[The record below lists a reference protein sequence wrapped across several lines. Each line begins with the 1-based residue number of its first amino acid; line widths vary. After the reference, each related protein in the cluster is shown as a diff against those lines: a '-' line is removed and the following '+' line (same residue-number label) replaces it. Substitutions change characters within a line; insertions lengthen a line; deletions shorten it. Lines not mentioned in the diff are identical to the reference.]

1 MREKALTL
9 VQRLQSEISRALEEV
24 DGEKKF
30 VDDAW
35 TRVDKSGGH
44 GGGGLTKVMRN
55 GRIFESA
62 GVNVSE
68 VHGVLPPAMSQKL
81 IGEERDAS
89 FYATGVSLV
98 LHPQSPMVPTTH
110 ANFRYLEVEA
120 YSWFG
125 GGADLTPYYLWEE
138 DAVHF
143 HRTFKKACDAFDP
156 DYYPDFKKRC
166 DEYFYLPH
174 RGEARGIGGIFFDYL
189 GKDDASKLPEIYS
202 FVEQAGEAFI
212 DSYLPIV
219 HLRSDE
225 PWEDSHRQ
233 FQLMRRGRYVE
244 FNLLY
249 DRGTTFGLKTN
260 GRTESILMSL
270 PPNVSWE
277 YNYQASPGSPEEK
290 LVQTLSQPR
299 DWV

>member
-1 MREKALTL
+1 MRNKALSL
-9 VQRLQSEISRALEEV
+9 VQRLQSEISTALEEV
-24 DGEKKF
+24 DGEQKF
-30 VDDAW
+30 VDDSW
-35 TRVDKSGGH
+35 DRVDKSGGH

-68 VHGVLPPAMSQKL
+68 VHGVLPPAMTKKL
-81 IGEERDAS
+81 LGEDRDAS

-98 LHPQSPMVPTTH
+98 LHPQSPMIPTTH
-110 ANFRYLEVEA
+110 ANFRYLEVES

-125 GGADLTPYYLWEE
+125 GGADLTPYYLWDE

-143 HRTFKKACDAFDP
+143 HRTFKRACDAFDP
-156 DYYPDFKKRC
+156 EYYPNFKKRC

-174 RGEARGIGGIFFDYL
+174 RGEARGVGGIFFDYL
-189 GKDDASKLPEIYS
+189 GKDDSSKLPEIYS

-225 PWEDSHRQ
+225 PWDESHRQ

-277 YNYQASPGSPEEK
+277 YNYEAPAGSPEEK
-290 LVQTLSQPR
+290 LIETLSNPR

>member
-1 MREKALTL
+1 MKERALIL
-9 VQRLQSEISRALEEV
+9 VQRLQAEISAALEAV
-24 DGEKKF
+24 DGEGTF
-30 VDDAW
+30 IDDYW
-35 TRVDKSGGH
+35 TRVDKSGDH

-68 VHGVLPPAMSQKL
+68 VHGLLPPSMSQKL
-81 IGEERDAS
+81 IGEERDAK

-98 LHPQSPMVPTTH
+98 FHPHSPMIPTTH
-110 ANFRYLEVEA
+110 ANFRYLEVES

-143 HRTFKKACDAFDP
+143 HRTLKNACDAFDP
-156 DYYPDFKKRC
+156 EYYPNFKKRC

-174 RGEARGIGGIFFDYL
+174 RGEARGVGGIFFDYL
-189 GKDDASKLPEIYS
+189 GKDDPENLPEIYS
-202 FVEQAGEAFI
+202 FVEQAGEAFL

-225 PWEDSHRQ
+225 PWDENQ
-233 FQLMRRGRYVE
+233 KKFQLMRRGRYVE

-277 YNYQASPGSPEEK
+277 YNYQPPAGSREEA
-290 LVQTLSQPR
+290 LIQTLSQHR
-299 DWV
+299 EWV